1 MSTMTKVFVV
11 LTAVLSIVASVLF
24 ISATAQW
31 ADYKQLSETYQ
42 TQRQA
47 AQTERDRIAVAMATA
62 LAMKDDTLRT
72 QDETITDQR
81 AQLQSITSEKT
92 ELQER
97 LVRAQNAESEAEA
110 GRTKLQEVLDV
121 VTSELRSL
129 QKRTEELLAQNINYQ
144 TRIEALN
151 SRVLELTAETTILTE
166 QNRNLQARLVAYE
179 RQLAQMERAGG
190 QAADEDQQQGVPSV
204 SGPIRG
210 EITGISDQYASINI
224 GSSSGVVNEMTMMV
238 YRGNQFLG
246 ELIISQ
252 VNPETAAGR
261 LQLVQGDIRAGD
273 RVAYEGS

>member
-1 MSTMTKVFVV
+1 MTKVFVV